1 MDGSGANYLADLNL
15 VFDSGSQVV
24 DRSTANDLDLFS
36 QSEFFDFDV
45 FNKRENGPL
54 KQEDEGQ
61 NVVGGD
67 LFETASVNSSGSG
80 TYSPSAGVTDG
91 ALDAIAGEQASFDR
105 QLMLDPS
112 LEERRRKNTAASAR
126 FRIKKKLKEQ
136 QMEQRTKE
144 LREKLL
150 DMEKKIKTLEMENK
164 CLKNLLF
171 QRNEKKNEDLVADIL
186 KKSGSSSSAF
196 EFTK

>member
-1 MDGSGANYLADLNL
+1 MDGSSANYLADLNL

-54 KQEDEGQ
+54 KQEDEGH

-67 LFETASVNSSGSG
+67 LFETALVNSSISG
-80 TYSPSAGVTDG
+80 TYSPSIADG
-91 ALDAIAGEQASFDR
+91 ALDAIASEQASFDR
-105 QLMLDPS
+105 QRMVDPS
-112 LEERRRKNTAASAR
+112 LEERRRRNTAASAR

-136 QMEQRTKE
+136 QMEQRSKE

-171 QRNEKKNEDLVADIL
+171 QRNEKKNEDLVANIL

>member
-24 DRSTANDLDLFS
+24 DRSSANDLDLFS

-54 KQEDEGQ
+54 KQEDEGH

-67 LFETASVNSSGSG
+67 LFESASVNSPSSG
-80 TYSPSAGVTDG
+80 TYSPSITDG
-91 ALDAIAGEQASFDR
+91 ALDAIASEQASFDR
-105 QLMLDPS
+105 QRILDPS
-112 LEERRRKNTAASAR
+112 LEERRRRNTAASAR

-136 QMEQRTKE
+136 QMEQRSKE

-164 CLKNLLF
+164 CLKNLFF

>member
-24 DRSTANDLDLFS
+24 DRSSANDLDLFS

-54 KQEDEGQ
+54 KQEDEGH

-67 LFETASVNSSGSG
+67 LFESALVNSPSSG
-80 TYSPSAGVTDG
+80 TYSPSITDG
-91 ALDAIAGEQASFDR
+91 ALDAIASEQASFDR
-105 QLMLDPS
+105 QRILDPS
-112 LEERRRKNTAASAR
+112 LEERRRRNTAASAR

-136 QMEQRTKE
+136 QMEQRSKE

>member
-15 VFDSGSQVV
+15 VFDNGSQVV
-24 DRSTANDLDLFS
+24 DRNTANDLDLFS

-45 FNKRENGPL
+45 FNKRENVPF
-54 KQEDEGQ
+54 KQEDEGH
-61 NVVGGD
+61 NVVGSD
-67 LFETASVNSSGSG
+67 LFETVLVNSSTSG
-80 TYSPSAGVTDG
+80 TYSPSVTDG
-91 ALDAIAGEQASFDR
+91 SLDAIAREQAFLDR
-105 QLMLDPS
+105 QRVVDPS
-112 LEERRRKNTAASAR
+112 LEERRRRNTAASAR